1 MEFKLEYTINE
12 EIKTFYL
19 NKDTVTT
26 GKLSGNDL
34 QLSDNSVSRN
44 HCKFVKAKNTYKII
58 DMGSTNGTYV
68 NGRRVTEKKLEK
80 GDTITIG
87 RTILK
92 FLAVTRK
99 ETYTD
104 VDDQKISMVVP
115 LSEKLDE
122 LKVKEKE
129 EIEVEKLNLLASLTL
144 LGKALI
150 ASTTLEDSFEK
161 IGELIFEF
169 LHPKRLFIF
178 FYDENQEQLE
188 LKYCHTRKGKTQEKV
203 NISKTIAMKAIK
215 EKVAILS
222 SNTLDDDR
230 FDGAQ
235 SIIMYG
241 ITSAISVPIWTK
253 KSIYGLI
260 YIDTT
265 EFDKIFKE
273 NDLEILSII
282 ANFAGLSI
290 EGINS
295 LEKLNRE
302 KKIRG
307 RLERYFSP
315 SVVSRIMEGHDSSTL
330 EMKTYKET
338 EATVLFM
345 DIVGFTPKVEHM
357 NPVEIGVFLN
367 NFFTEMTEII
377 FKNNGTLDKYMGDGI
392 MAVFGVPFEIDNHAE
407 LAIQTALEMIKRLDE
422 MNEILPK
429 EDKIKI
435 RIGINSGKLI
445 AGDFGSPRRLDYTV
459 IGNNVNIASRLE
471 SSVAGINDIAIS
483 EATHK
488 IIKNQFDCKPL
499 GEKKLQ
505 GLSKPVKTFKVIG
518 EKNKESQ

>member
-1 MEFKLEYTINE
+1 
-12 EIKTFYL
+12 
-19 NKDTVTT
+19 
-26 GKLSGNDL
+26 
-34 QLSDNSVSRN
+34 
-44 HCKFVKAKNTYKII
+44 
-58 DMGSTNGTYV
+58 
-68 NGRRVTEKKLEK
+68 
-80 GDTITIG
+80 
-87 RTILK
+87 
-92 FLAVTRK
+92 
-99 ETYTD
+99 
-104 VDDQKISMVVP
+104 
-115 LSEKLDE
+115 
-122 LKVKEKE
+122 
-129 EIEVEKLNLLASLTL
+129 
-144 LGKALI
+144 
-150 ASTTLEDSFEK
+150 
-161 IGELIFEF
+161 
-169 LHPKRLFIF
+169 
-178 FYDENQEQLE
+178 
-188 LKYCHTRKGKTQEKV
+188 
-203 NISKTIAMKAIK
+203 
-215 EKVAILS
+215 
-222 SNTLDDDR
+222 
-230 FDGAQ
+230 
-235 SIIMYG
+235 MYG

-253 KSIYGLI
+253 SSIYGLI

-265 EFDKIFKE
+265 EFDKMFKE
-273 NDLEILSII
+273 NDLEMLSII

-307 RLERYFSP
+307 RLERYHSP

-357 NPVEIGVFLN
+357 DPVEIGVFLN

-392 MAVFGVPFEIDNHAE
+392 MAVFGVPFEVDNHAE
-407 LAIQTALEMIKRLDE
+407 SAIQTALEMIERLGE
-422 MNEILPK
+422 MNESLPK

-435 RIGINSGKLI
+435 RIGINSGKMI
-445 AGDFGSPRRLDYTV
+445 AGDFGSPRRVDYTV

-488 IIKNQFDCKPL
+488 IIKNQFDCKAL